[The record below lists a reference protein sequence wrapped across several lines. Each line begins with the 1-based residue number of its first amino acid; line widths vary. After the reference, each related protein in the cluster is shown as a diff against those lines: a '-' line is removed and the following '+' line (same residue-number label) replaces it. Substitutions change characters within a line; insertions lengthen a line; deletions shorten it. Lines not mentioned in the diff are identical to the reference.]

1 MKVALTVFCMSLGM
15 LAVLDAIFSWR
26 IVRRIWV
33 GFQPDNRNGGEF
45 ERIGQGVVGLILV
58 ALGVLLLVGVKMP

>member
-26 IVRRIWV
+26 IVRRSGSASSPTTAMAVSSSVSDRAWS
-33 GFQPDNRNGGEF
+33 
-45 ERIGQGVVGLILV
+45 
-58 ALGVLLLVGVKMP
+58 A